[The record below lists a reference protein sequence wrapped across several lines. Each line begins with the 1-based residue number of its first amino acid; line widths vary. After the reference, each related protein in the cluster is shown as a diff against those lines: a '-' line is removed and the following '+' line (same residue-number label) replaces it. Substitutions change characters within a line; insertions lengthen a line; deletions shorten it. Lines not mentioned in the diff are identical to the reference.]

1 MSDLKYRSDIDGL
14 RALAVLSVVIYH
26 VSPQSLPGGF
36 LGVDIFFVISGYLIS
51 LIVFRE
57 QAAGTFSFADFY
69 ARRARRLFPALA
81 VVLLATI
88 VFGAF
93 ALFADEYQRLGKH
106 AASAIVFLLN
116 FQLMG
121 EAGYFD
127 VASDSKPLLHL
138 WSLSVEE
145 QFYLVWPALLVVLG
159 RVRWRI
165 GLVIGILIVGS
176 FAFAIYLA
184 SRNLDA
190 LYFHPLARFWEL
202 LLGAA
207 LAYYHNRFGINAF
220 PTRIDQPWMRHLLS
234 FAGLAAIFSAFFLFN
249 GRAPHPSTLT
259 LIPLLGVV
267 LLIASGGSAVAG
279 RFLALKPIVW
289 IGLISYPLYL
299 WHWPLLSYIRIMES
313 GAPAKALLW
322 IGAGTA
328 VLLAALTY
336 RFIEQ
341 PLRHSRRARPALAGL
356 GSAMVVL
363 LLASFSVVASNGLP
377 DRSAV
382 RYVKAAEEQMKREP
396 ATDESC
402 LLLFPPGAAPAYCRQ
417 HNPGPRMIGLIG
429 DSHAHVLFPGFA
441 EQAKRAGYGVLLLA
455 NSGCPPLVGAVTGK
469 TDSERHECTL
479 SVEKVLSAILGD
491 ERIKHVILATRGPI
505 YLTGKGYGPA
515 EADYDHPPIAY
526 GLPVERK
533 YKVGVDPFLD
543 GLFATLRR
551 LSESGRSVRYFLQ
564 PPELGVPPRNCLGR
578 PLELVS
584 TASCAVSVKEYRERM
599 SEYRAVLTKAQ
610 AEFPTMLVWD
620 PQPLF
625 CDAKRCKGLVEN
637 KLMYADDDHLSIEGS
652 RLVAAHF
659 FPSLPLRAMSLPMSA
674 NQDQMSP
681 DRIVEKLVDVI
692 RK

>member
-1 MSDLKYRSDIDGL
+1 MSTLKYRSDIDGL
-14 RALAVLSVVIYH
+14 RALAVLSVVLYH
-26 VSPQSLPGGF
+26 VNPQILPGGF
-36 LGVDIFFVISGYLIS
+36 LGVDVFFVISGYLIS

-69 ARRARRLFPALA
+69 ARRARRLLPALA
-81 VVLLATI
+81 VVLLVTI

-106 AASAIVFLLN
+106 AASAIVFFLN

-121 EAGYFD
+121 ETGYFD

-159 RVRWRI
+159 RARWQI
-165 GLVIGILIVGS
+165 GLSIGVLVLSS

-184 SRNLDA
+184 SSNLDA

-202 LLGAA
+202 LLGAV
-207 LAYYHNRFGINAF
+207 LAYYHHRFGINAF
-220 PTRIDQPWMRHLLS
+220 PTRIDQLWIRHLLS
-234 FAGLAAIFSAFFLFN
+234 CAGLVAIVSAFFFIN
-249 GRAPHPSTLT
+249 SKAHTPGPLT
-259 LIPLLGVV
+259 LIPLLGVTA
-267 LLIASGGSAVAG
+267 LIASGSSSVGS

-313 GAPAKALLW
+313 GAPAQALLW
-322 IGAGTA
+322 IGAGAA

-341 PLRHSRRARPALAGL
+341 PLHHPRRVRPALVGL
-356 GSAMVVL
+356 GSTTVAL
-363 LLASFSVVASNGLP
+363 LLASVSVAASDGLP
-377 DRSAV
+377 DRPAV
-382 RYVKAAEEQMKREP
+382 SHVKAAEEQMKREP
-396 ATDESC
+396 QTDESC
-402 LLLFPPGAAPAYCRQ
+402 LRLFPTGAAPVYCRQ
-417 HNPGPRMIGLIG
+417 HNPGSRMIGLIG

-441 EQAKRAGYGVLLLA
+441 EQAERAGYGVLLLA
-455 NSGCPPLVGAVTGK
+455 NSGCPPFVGAVTGK
-469 TDSERHECTL
+469 TDSERHECAL

-526 GLPVERK
+526 GLPVDRK
-533 YKVGVDPFLD
+533 YKVGVDPFSD

-551 LSESGRSVRYFLQ
+551 LSDSCRSVSYFLQ
-564 PPELGVPPRNCLGR
+564 VPELGVPSRNCLGR

-584 TASCAVSVKEYRERM
+584 TASCAVSVKEYRVRM
-599 SEYRAVLTKAQ
+599 SESRAILTKAK
-610 AEFPTMLVWD
+610 AAFTTMSVWD

-625 CDAKRCKGLVEN
+625 CDAKHCQALIEN

-652 RLVAAHF
+652 RRVAGHF
-659 FPSLPLRAMSLPMSA
+659 FHTLLLPK
-674 NQDQMSP
+674 N
-681 DRIVEKLVDVI
+681 
-692 RK
+692 

>member
-1 MSDLKYRSDIDGL
+1 MSTLKYRSDIDGL

-26 VSPQSLPGGF
+26 VSPQTLPGGF

-57 QAAGTFSFADFY
+57 QTAGTFSFADFY
-69 ARRARRLFPALA
+69 ARRIRRLFPALA
-81 VVLLATI
+81 AVLLVTLI
-88 VFGAF
+88 FGAF
-93 ALFADEYQRLGKH
+93 ALFADEYRRLGKH

-220 PTRIDQPWMRHLLS
+220 PTRIDQPWIRHLLS
-234 FAGLAAIFSAFFLFN
+234 CVGLAAIFSALFLFN
-249 GRAPHPSTLT
+249 GKTPHPSTLT

-267 LLIASGGSAVAG
+267 LLIATGGSAVAG

-322 IGAGTA
+322 IGAGAA

-341 PLRHSRRARPALAGL
+341 PLRHPRRVRPALAGL
-356 GSAMVVL
+356 GSTMIVL
-363 LLASFSVVASNGLP
+363 FLASFGVVASDGLP
-377 DRSAV
+377 GRPSV
-382 RYVKAAEEQMKREP
+382 GYVKAAEAQMKREP
-396 ATDESC
+396 ASDETCRS
-402 LLLFPPGAAPAYCRQ
+402 LFPPGRAPVYCRQ
-417 HNPGPRMIGLIG
+417 HNPGKQMIGLIG
-429 DSHAHVLFPGFA
+429 DSHAHVLFPGVSELA
-441 EQAKRAGYGVLLLA
+441 DKQGYGTLLLA
-455 NSGCPPLVGAVTGK
+455 NSGCPPFWGAVTGRNAA
-469 TDSERHECTL
+469 ERQLCAQSIEKIVDAVRNDKRIV
-479 SVEKVLSAILGD
+479 SVIIAS
-491 ERIKHVILATRGPI
+491 RGPQ
-505 YLTGKGYGPA
+505 YLTGTGFGPV
-515 EADYDHPPIAY
+515 EANYNYPPITTEP
-526 GLPVERK
+526 LPIEQNK
-533 YKVGVDPFLD
+533 SNPGKIFAD
-543 GLFATLRR
+543 GLLNTA
-551 LSESGRSVRYFLQ
+551 LQ
-564 PPELGVPPRNCLGR
+564 LHQRGIRVSYLLQVPELGVPARNCLGR
-578 PLELVS
+578 PLTLTLQTNKCTIGYEV
-584 TASCAVSVKEYRERM
+584 YRDRM
-599 SEYRAVLTKAQ
+599 QSYRDQV
-610 AEFPTMLVWD
+610 F
-620 PQPLF
+620 
-625 CDAKRCKGLVEN
+625 GLVVTAPFMQTINVEQALCNEN
-637 KLMYADDDHLSIEGS
+637 GCSGFIDNQLLYADDNHLSVTGS
-652 RLVAAHF
+652 RRVAPIILKAALEGGTLNDF
-659 FPSLPLRAMSLPMSA
+659 TR
-674 NQDQMSP
+674 
-681 DRIVEKLVDVI
+681 
-692 RK
+692 

>member
-1 MSDLKYRSDIDGL
+1 MSTLKYRSDIDGL

-69 ARRARRLFPALA
+69 ARRVRRLFPALA

-106 AASAIVFLLN
+106 ASSAIAFMLN

-145 QFYLVWPALLVVLG
+145 QFYLVWPTLLVILG
-159 RVRWRI
+159 GFRLRI

-176 FAFAIYLA
+176 FAFATYLA
-184 SRNLDA
+184 SRNPA
-190 LYFHPLARFWEL
+190 TLYFHPLARFWEL

-207 LAYYHNRFGINAF
+207 LAYSHHRFGINAL
-220 PTRIDQPWMRHLLS
+220 PTRIDQQWMRHLLS
-234 FAGLAAIFSAFFLFN
+234 CAGLAAIFSALFLFN
-249 GRAPHPSTLT
+249 GKAPHPGTLT
-259 LIPLLGVV
+259 LLPLLGVV
-267 LLIASGGSAVAG
+267 LLIASGGSAVGG

-313 GAPAKALLW
+313 GAPTKALLW
-322 IGAGTA
+322 TGAGAA
-328 VLLAALTY
+328 VLLATLTY

-341 PLRHSRRARPALAGL
+341 PLRHPRRVRPALVGL
-356 GSAMVVL
+356 GSTMVVL
-363 LLASFSVVASNGLP
+363 LLTSFSLVASDGLP
-377 DRSAV
+377 DRPSV
-382 RYVKAAEEQMKREP
+382 RYIKAAEVQMKREP

-402 LLLFPPGAAPAYCRQ
+402 LRLFPPGGAPAYCRQ
-417 HNPGPRMIGLIG
+417 HNPVRRMIGIIG
-429 DSHAHVLFPGFA
+429 DSHAHVLFPGFT
-441 EQAKRAGYGVLLLA
+441 EQAERAGYGVLLLA

-469 TDSERHECTL
+469 IDSERHECSL
-479 SVEKVLSAILGD
+479 AVEKVLSAILGD

-533 YKVGVDPFLD
+533 YRMGVGPFSD

-551 LSESGRSVRYFLQ
+551 LSDSGRTVSYFLQ

-584 TASCAVSVKEYRERM
+584 TTSCAVSVKEYRERM
-599 SEYRAVLTKAQ
+599 SEYRVILTKAQ
-610 AEFPTMLVWD
+610 AEFPTMTVLD
-620 PQPLF
+620 PEPLL
-625 CDAKRCKGLVEN
+625 CDTARCQGVIEK

-652 RLVAAHF
+652 HLVAAHF
-659 FPSLPLRAMSLPMSA
+659 FPSLPLRT
-674 NQDQMSP
+674 
-681 DRIVEKLVDVI
+681 K
-692 RK
+692 

>member
-1 MSDLKYRSDIDGL
+1 MSALKYRSDIDGL

-106 AASAIVFLLN
+106 AASVIVFLLN

-220 PTRIDQPWMRHLLS
+220 PTRIDQLWIRHLLS
-234 FAGLAAIFSAFFLFN
+234 CAGLAAIFSALFLFN

-267 LLIASGGSAVAG
+267 LLIASGGTAVAG

-322 IGAGTA
+322 IGAGAA

-341 PLRHSRRARPALAGL
+341 PLRHPRRVRPALVGL
-356 GSAMVVL
+356 GSTMVVL
-363 LLASFSVVASNGLP
+363 LSASVSVVASDGLP
-377 DRSAV
+377 DRPAV
-382 RYVKAAEEQMKREP
+382 GYVKAAEAQMKREP

-402 LLLFPPGAAPAYCRQ
+402 QRLFPPGAAPAYCRQ
-417 HNPGPRMIGLIG
+417 YNPMDRMIAIVG
-429 DSHAHVLFPGFA
+429 DSHAHVLFPGVSESA
-441 EQAKRAGYGVLLLA
+441 ALRGYGTLLLA
-455 NSGCPPLVGAVTGK
+455 NSGCPPLGGAVMGRNAHEK
-469 TDSERHECTL
+469 IMCMHSIDRIFDAIERD
-479 SVEKVLSAILGD
+479 K
-491 ERIKHVILATRGPI
+491 RIVAVVFATRGPQ
-505 YLTGKGYGPA
+505 YLTGAGFGPA
-515 EADYDHPPIAY
+515 EANYNYPPISSREGIDEADSLSPYDVFGRGLKASVSRLNQHGLRVAY
-526 GLPVERK
+526 V
-533 YKVGVDPFLD
+533 
-543 GLFATLRR
+543 
-551 LSESGRSVRYFLQ
+551 LQ
-564 PPELGVPPRNCLGR
+564 VPELGVPAQNCVLR
-578 PLELVS
+578 PLTVTDNKTGCS
-584 TASCAVSVKEYRERM
+584 VDRAVYQERM
-599 SEYRAVLTKAQ
+599 RPYRALVANLHLNS
-610 AEFPTMLVWD
+610 EFFRVVD
-620 PQPLF
+620 PGPVF
-625 CDAKRCKGLVEN
+625 CDFSRCSGVSDGQL
-637 KLMYADDDHLSIEGS
+637 LYADDNHLSVLGS
-652 RLVAAHF
+652 K
-659 FPSLPLRAMSLPMSA
+659 
-674 NQDQMSP
+674 
-681 DRIVEKLVDVI
+681 KLAPI
-692 RK
+692 ILQALFALKPARTPR

>member
-1 MSDLKYRSDIDGL
+1 MSTLKYRSDIDGL

-26 VSPQSLPGGF
+26 VSPQILPGGF

-69 ARRARRLFPALA
+69 ARRIRRLFPALA

-220 PTRIDQPWMRHLLS
+220 PTRIDHPWMRHLLS
-234 FAGLAAIFSAFFLFN
+234 FVGLGAIFSAFFLFN
-249 GRAPHPSTLT
+249 GKAPHPSILT

-279 RFLALKPIVW
+279 RFLALKPMVW

-322 IGAGTA
+322 IGAGAA

-341 PLRHSRRARPALAGL
+341 PLRHPRRVRPALAGL

-363 LLASFSVVASNGLP
+363 LLASFSVVASDGLQ
-377 DRSAV
+377 DRPAV
-382 RYVKAAEEQMKREP
+382 RHVEAAEVQMKREP

-402 LLLFPPGAAPAYCRQ
+402 RGLFPPGAAPVYCRQ
-417 HNPGPRMIGLIG
+417 HNPGKQMIGLIG
-429 DSHAHVLFPGFA
+429 DSHAHVLFPGVS
-441 EQAKRAGYGVLLLA
+441 ELTEKQGYGTLLLA
-455 NSGCPPLVGAVTGK
+455 NSGCPPFMGAVTGRNAAERQLCAQSIETIVDAVR
-469 TDSERHECTL
+469 TDKRIV
-479 SVEKVLSAILGD
+479 SV
-491 ERIKHVILATRGPI
+491 VIASRGPQ
-505 YLTGKGYGPA
+505 YFTGTGFGPV
-515 EADYDHPPIAY
+515 EASYNYPPITTEPP
-526 GLPVERK
+526 PVEGGK
-533 YKVGVDPFLD
+533 SNPGQIFAD
-543 GLFATLRR
+543 GLINTAMQLHQRGLRVSY
-551 LSESGRSVRYFLQ
+551 LLQ
-564 PPELGVPPRNCLGR
+564 VPELGVPAGDCLGR
-578 PLELVS
+578 PLTLS
-584 TASCAVSVKEYRERM
+584 QQANKCAVKYEDYQRRMQPYRTQ
-599 SEYRAVLTKAQ
+599 VLSLAARVPFLKIID
-610 AEFPTMLVWD
+610 AEQV
-620 PQPLF
+620 F
-625 CDAKRCKGLVEN
+625 CSAGGCSGFIDKQL
-637 KLMYADDDHLSIEGS
+637 LYADDNHLSVAGS
-652 RLVAAHF
+652 RRVA
-659 FPSLPLRAMSLPMSA
+659 PLILKVALEGVR
-674 NQDQMSP
+674 
-681 DRIVEKLVDVI
+681 VK
-692 RK
+692 